1 MEWFTELPWQMR
13 VVLGMATL
21 TMISIFVRKTT
32 GVNLGLGADQGNKS
46 KKCSSCLSV
55 IPFDASKCKRCGT
68 SQFAQ
73 SGAVKV
79 NPISGRVET
88 IVEPKEKTCPAC
100 ISEVPFI
107 ATKCRFCGTDLE
119 VPPIDAN
126 DETQSA
132 WGRPSESDEEKP

>member
-1 MEWFTELPWQMR
+1 MQGVL
-13 VVLGMATL
+13 VVGTL
-21 TMISIFVRKTT
+21 TLISVFVRKTT
-32 GVNLGLGADQGNKS
+32 GVNLALGGDQINKS
-46 KKCSSCLSV
+46 KKCTSCLSV
-55 IPFDASKCKRCGT
+55 IPLDASKCKRCGT
-68 SQFAQ
+68 SQLAQ

-119 VPPIDAN
+119 IPPVDAN
-126 DETQSA
+126 DDTKSA
-132 WGRPSESDEEKP
+132 WGRSSDSNGEKA